1 MPDINL
7 EEIVRRAGD
16 PDSAVEFVDWE
27 DPSKG
32 TAPKGEVRTVS
43 STGAAK
49 GVKPEAFDL
58 IPSGP
63 VNLLARFYGTGVV
76 DFAQTEAWEPIFNY
90 VEDHLNAFWIGDNE
104 DPASGS
110 PHLIAAAA
118 GILELLDRE
127 ETFESSCGDYL
138 PLKVL
143 ASPAY
148 RDPSPRY
155 DSIPAS
161 GLFALARHYGAG
173 AAKYA
178 AHNWAAGYEWSK
190 PFAALKRH
198 LWTARNGEYIDEETR
213 SPHLIAAA
221 WHCLTMTEFYVT
233 HPEFDDRPVRG
244 TQDTNMSV
252 RQREE
257 EEKF

>member
-1 MPDINL
+1 MS
-7 EEIVRRAGD
+7 E
-16 PDSAVEFVDWE
+16 SAA
-27 DPSKG
+27 PSN
-32 TAPKGEVRTVS
+32 GEVRTVS

-63 VNLLARFYGTGVV
+63 VDQLAKFYGAGTV
-76 DFAQTEAWEPIFNY
+76 DFAQTDEWEPVFNY
-90 VEDHLNAFWIGDNE
+90 IEGHLNAFWAGE
-104 DPASGS
+104 DTDSASGS
-110 PHLIAAAA
+110 PHLVAAAA
-118 GILELLDRE
+118 GILELLNRE
-127 ETFESSCGDYL
+127 ERFESRTHDYA
-138 PLKVL
+138 PLAIV
-143 ASPAY
+143 AHTGHVPA
-148 RDPSPRY
+148 DSRY
-155 DSIPAS
+155 DLIPAS

-198 LWTARNGEYIDEETR
+198 LWTARDGEYIDEETG

-244 TQDTNMSV
+244 TQDTNMSL
-252 RQREE
+252 RDKEAALTAE
-257 EEKF
+257 SDIKL